1 MSDLPFCHHRSAIP
15 LILCDKAGLE
25 AWLATQTEALSAWVK
40 SCDFTAAAGSF
51 LLLPAVLSGGASE
64 QQGALGAVLVGWGD
78 DFWACADLAIRLPAG
93 NYRLDDKLDRPL
105 SRQETEDFTLAWALG
120 SYRFRAYQSQA
131 KPEQQARLVWPD
143 HVCASRVEALAR
155 GIFLTRDLINT
166 PANDMGPADLAAAT
180 GELAARFGAQWTEIV
195 GDDLLTH
202 NFPALH
208 AVGRASASAPRLIEL
223 RWNGPEGDTADRLAV
238 TLVGKGIC
246 FDSGGLDLKPP
257 SNMRLMK
264 KDMGGA
270 AHVLGVASAI
280 MACGLPCRLRV
291 LIPAAENAVAGNAF
305 RPGDVIDT
313 RKGLRVEIGNTDAEG
328 RLVLCDALDLA
339 AEDKPDLIV
348 DFATLTGAARVALGA
363 DLPALFSNSDDLAQ
377 RLRAHSVATQDEVWH
392 LPLHRPYR
400 KLLDSAVADLNNV
413 SSGGFA
419 GAITAA
425 LYLDEFVPDDVP
437 WAHLDVMAWNGSAR
451 SGRPEGGEAL
461 GLRAVFALI
470 ADMVRR

>member
-1 MSDLPFCHHRSAIP
+1 MSDLPFCHHHSAIP

-25 AWLATQTEALSAWVK
+25 AWLVKQTEALSAWVE
-40 SCDFTAAAGSF
+40 SCEFTAAAGAF
-51 LLLPAVLSGGASE
+51 LLLPAALLGGASE
-64 QQGALGAVLVGWGD
+64 QQGAVGAVLVGRGD
-78 DFWACADLAIRLPAG
+78 DFWACADLATQLPAG

-105 SRQETEDFTLAWALG
+105 SIQETEDFTLAWALG
-120 SYRFRAYQSQA
+120 SYRFQAYQSQE
-131 KPEQQARLVWPD
+131 KPEQLARLVWPD
-143 HVCASRVEALAR
+143 QVCASRVEALAR
-155 GIFLTRDLINT
+155 GVFLTRDLINT
-166 PANDMGPADLAAAT
+166 PANDMGPADLATTT
-180 GELAARFGAQWTEIV
+180 GELAGRYGAQWTEIV
-195 GDDLLTH
+195 GDDLLTY
-202 NFPALH
+202 NFPSLH
-208 AVGRASASAPRLIEL
+208 AVGRASVRAPRLIEL
-223 RWNGPEGDTADRLAV
+223 RWNGPERDTADMPAV

-328 RLVLCDALDLA
+328 RLVLCDVLDLA
-339 AEDKPDLIV
+339 GEEKPDLIV

-363 DLPALFSNSDDLAQ
+363 DLPALFSNNDNLAQ

-392 LPLHRPYR
+392 LPLHKPYR

-425 LYLDEFVPDDVP
+425 LYLAEFVPDDVP

-451 SGRPEGGEAL
+451 PGRPEGGEAL

>member
-1 MSDLPFCHHRSAIP
+1 MSDLPFCHHHSAIP
-15 LILCDKAGLE
+15 LILCDKVGLE
-25 AWLATQTEALSAWVK
+25 FWLARQSDSLSAWVA
-40 SCDFTAAAGSF
+40 SCEFTAEAGNF
-51 LLLPAVLSGGASE
+51 LLLPAALVGETSE
-64 QQGALGAVLVGWGD
+64 QQGALGAVLVGRGN
-78 DFWACADLAIRLPAG
+78 DFWACADLATRLPAG
-93 NYRLDDKLDRPL
+93 YYRLDDRLDRPL
-105 SRQETEDFTLAWALG
+105 PAQEAEDFALAWALG
-120 SYRFRAYQSQA
+120 SYRFQAYQSQK

-143 HVCASRVEALAR
+143 QVCASRVEALAR
-155 GIFLTRDLINT
+155 GVFLTRDLINT

-180 GELAARFGAQWTEIV
+180 ATLAGRYGAQWTEIV
-195 GDDLLTH
+195 GDDLLTN

-208 AVGRASASAPRLIEL
+208 AVGRASARAPRLVEL
-223 RWNGPEGDTADRLAV
+223 RWNGGDTGGDDMPAV

-246 FDSGGLDLKPP
+246 FDSGGLDLKPS

-291 LIPAAENAVAGNAF
+291 LIPAAENVVAGNAF
-305 RPGDVIDT
+305 RPGDVVNT
-313 RKGLRVEIGNTDAEG
+313 RKGLCVEIGNTDAEG

-339 AEDKPDLIV
+339 AEEKPDLIV

-363 DLPALFSNSDDLAQ
+363 DLPALFSNSNDLAQ
-377 RLRAHSVATQDEVWH
+377 CLRAHSVDTQDEVWH

-400 KLLDSAVADLNNV
+400 KLLDSKVADLNNV

-425 LYLDEFVPDDVP
+425 LYLAEFVPDDLP
-437 WAHLDVMAWNGSAR
+437 WAHLDVMAWNASAR
-451 SGRPEGGEAL
+451 PGRPEGGEAL

-470 ADMVRR
+470 ADMVWR